1 MESKSFSKS
10 WGAERVA
17 SDEVRFRLWATGQQ
31 RVTLRLAGK
40 DIEMTPQADGWFE
53 TEVAGVAANAE
64 YDFVLADGTAVPDPA
79 ARAQKAEVNG
89 PSLVIDPDALAGGD
103 VYFERVETLVAA
115 MLEDADVRLPGARRD
130 ALAQRAAREGIDVA
144 PALYEQLTGLA
155 AS

>member
-53 TEVAGVAANAE
+53 SQVTGVAENAE

-89 PSLVIDPDALAGGD
+89 PSLVIDPDAYQWQNTGWKGRPWTESV
-103 VYFERVETLVAA
+103 VYELHIGTFTQEGTF
-115 MLEDADVRLPGARRD
+115 
-130 ALAQRAAREGIDVA
+130 RAAIEKL
-144 PALYEQLTGLA
+144 PMLA
-155 AS
+155 